1 MKPSEDP
8 SQPDEIPM
16 NWDVLHEPAED
27 DGEPIPEFASSPDSE
42 SAPPIINVLA
52 SSWADAV
59 AVLAVCTA
67 ALVGLNAVGNQIT
80 LGAFPWAMVLGFSWW
95 VFAAAALVTI
105 RQGTPGMLLAGI
117 HFSALVPPRR
127 VALVLVAAIVSAV
140 MAGLPGLLGAHRSPL
155 ALAAGSALEPIPVD

>member
-1 MKPSEDP
+1 MNPSEDP
-8 SQPDEIPM
+8 SQPDEIPT
-16 NWDVLHEPAED
+16 NWDVLHDSAPDDEPVHEPASSSD
-27 DGEPIPEFASSPDSE
+27 PGSEPPT
-42 SAPPIINVLA
+42 INVLA

-67 ALVGLNAVGNQIT
+67 ALVALNAVGYQIM
-80 LGAFPWAMVLGFSWW
+80 LGAFPWAVALGFAWW

-117 HFSALVPPRR
+117 HFSTLVPPHR
-127 VALVLVAAIVSAV
+127 VALVLVAAVVSAALV
-140 MAGLPGLLGAHRSPL
+140 GLPGLFGARRSPL